1 MISDSVSEHDPPGA
15 CARPDILLGLPVEI
29 AELSR
34 TGDDKLRDRVLH
46 GQMLFRLSAAHIC
59 DHIFQMLAKLDIDL
73 LCLPRLPQGQVQG
86 DLLLILTVKFLVD
99 VLCHIRRVDRVQFQD
114 PEQTVVDCDLP

>member
-1 MISDSVSEHDPPGA
+1 M
-15 CARPDILLGLPVEI
+15 I

-34 TGDDKLRDRVLH
+34 TGDDKLRNRVLH
-46 GQMLFRLSAAHIC
+46 GQMLFRLSVAHIC

-73 LCLPRLPQGQVQG
+73 LCLPCLPQGLVQG
-86 DLLLILTVKFLVD
+86 DLVLILPVKFLID